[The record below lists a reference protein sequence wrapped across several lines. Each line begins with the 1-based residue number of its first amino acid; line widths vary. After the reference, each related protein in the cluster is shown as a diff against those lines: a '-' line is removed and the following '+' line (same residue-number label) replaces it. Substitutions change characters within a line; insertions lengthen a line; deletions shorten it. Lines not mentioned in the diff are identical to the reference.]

1 MSNTPTIT
9 FSQSN
14 KGKRVLVCDGYV
26 YHLKKSFTEATPIG
40 CIYDEEV
47 AKAQLSQTALSI
59 VASAQDASKYLC
71 LSSLNR
77 IRRLESFLLPKSC
90 RFDIPTLYNHTIN
103 VERFLLYDKMRR
115 NKRILIFATDDQ
127 LRVLFKAKHILMDST
142 SSSCP
147 LFFEQVYALHGVKFE
162 QSEFS
167 MCVCSS
173 HGSLFYRKVRELG
186 LTNTYK
192 DDANARN
199 FCRRLMALPLLPL
212 HEVEFAFEEPTE
224 QRPDVLAPLF
234 VYFDN
239 YWMKQISLTLWNV
252 SDLKTRTNNNC
263 EEIINHFIITSIQ
276 NFVLHL
282 HVHYANQYRLHG
294 SLSNLRTFGQESLL
308 GYFAKN
314 RHGTHHFGELITNN
328 YNVDFTIHN
337 QPNSHS
343 SSRTIEVD
351 RLVDVHE
358 SSINGALHECHNALC
373 SCDKI
378 DQCISIYRRC
388 RLKHMVYYSLL
399 YRRRGS
405 SVSYFVQYSKGH
417 DDNLFVEETN
427 SYQIVARSSLK
438 NINDDVAFILIR
450 NKLLQAKIVFHDL
463 LSYLFIY
470 FIVAYCLSGSLED
483 CNSEYARLTRLSQ
496 DQVDDQND
504 DDSIQDAINVINSSM
519 TNIRSSKID
528 RTRLSSSASSSPRI
542 SACAQAPEKI
552 DVEHKHALEPYV
564 DKTGE
569 MFPDVL

>member
-26 YHLKKSFTEATPIG
+26 YHLKKSCSKVKYWRYENRLCAAVIHTDINDRFKVREVTEVTPIG

-47 AKAQLSQTALSI
+47 AKAQLSQTALNI

-77 IRRLESFLLPKSC
+77 IRRLETPLLLKSC
-90 RFDIPTLYNHTIN
+90 RFDIPTLYNHKIN
-103 VERFLLYDKMRR
+103 VERFLLYNKMRR

-127 LRVLFKAKHILMDST
+127 LGVLFKAKQVLMDGT

-147 LFFEQVYALHGVKFE
+147 LFFEQAYTLHAVKFE

-167 MCVCSS
+167 MCACSS
-173 HGSLFYRKVRELG
+173 HGSLFYRNIRELR
-186 LTNTYK
+186 LTNTCK

-199 FCRRLMALPLLPL
+199 FCRRLMVLPLLPL

-224 QRPDVLAPLF
+224 QRPDVLAPIF

-358 SSINGALHECHNALC
+358 SSISGALQEYHNALC

-378 DQCISIYRRC
+378 DQCVSIYRRC
-388 RLKHMVYYSLL
+388 QLKHMVYHSLL

-417 DDNLFVEETN
+417 DDNLFGKIDLFFKCN
-427 SYQIVARSSLK
+427 NKNFALIHNHRLK
-438 NINDDVAFILIR
+438 
-450 NKLLQAKIVFHDL
+450 
-463 LSYLFIY
+463 YLFTDY
-470 FIVAYCLSGSLED
+470 FLSSNYHDIFLKALNVYFYVLHHTSTLTDVVTVDNISNMCVVFTFNDSLVV
-483 CNSEYARLTRLSQ
+483 TP
-496 DQVDDQND
+496 
-504 DDSIQDAINVINSSM
+504 
-519 TNIRSSKID
+519 
-528 RTRLSSSASSSPRI
+528 LSSSY
-542 SACAQAPEKI
+542 
-552 DVEHKHALEPYV
+552 EH
-564 DKTGE
+564 D
-569 MFPDVL
+569 

>member
-263 EEIINHFIITSIQ
+263 E
-276 NFVLHL
+276 
-282 HVHYANQYRLHG
+282 
-294 SLSNLRTFGQESLL
+294 
-308 GYFAKN
+308 
-314 RHGTHHFGELITNN
+314 
-328 YNVDFTIHN
+328 
-337 QPNSHS
+337 
-343 SSRTIEVD
+343 
-351 RLVDVHE
+351 
-358 SSINGALHECHNALC
+358 
-373 SCDKI
+373 
-378 DQCISIYRRC
+378 
-388 RLKHMVYYSLL
+388 
-399 YRRRGS
+399 
-405 SVSYFVQYSKGH
+405 
-417 DDNLFVEETN
+417 
-427 SYQIVARSSLK
+427 VARSSLK

-552 DVEHKHALEPYV
+552 DVEVYA
-564 DKTGE
+564 
-569 MFPDVL
+569 